1 MVTKIQLLEIISELP
16 DEFDREDV
24 IERLIILDRYNNG
37 VKQMNEGKSMPLN
50 EFKKQFQEWRLSK

>member
-1 MVTKIQLLEIISELP
+1 MITKIQLLEIISELP

>member
-1 MVTKIQLLEIISELP
+1 MITKIQLLETISELP

>member
-50 EFKKQFQEWRLSK
+50 EFKKDRKSVV